1 MLENFNVKK
10 QKLLDAYAKLA
21 KSGLVFSDGLDENT
35 LKDRASKL
43 ENEEFILA
51 IAGQMKAGKSTLL
64 NALVFGGE
72 PILPAD
78 DTPLTAK
85 ITEIRYAKQPKLKAN
100 FYSKSEWETLKT
112 YKDENGRE
120 FFKNDIV
127 PTIKD
132 KSVEARV
139 LGTSKE
145 DKIENL
151 GEYVANKGLYTPF
164 VKTVEIYHPSE
175 ILRQLIV
182 VDTPG
187 TNDSNKFRSQVTL
200 DWIGRCDAA
209 IYASYAG
216 RMLDENDYKFITN
229 YLLHLASSKRIIAVN
244 KIDTANSLD
253 EVKSDLEL
261 IKRDDKF
268 KDTIFNDKSSFV
280 LTAALTD
287 VIKFKEKNG
296 KLDEDDEFY
305 KKKLVKKGFYENSR
319 VEELRELVAK
329 KLVENK
335 GDDLIAS
342 HTDFIMQT
350 FERKKR
356 EIDDRRASLQNAL
369 SVSIKSNEEIEESI
383 KKVEENIENI
393 YQSQEELANEFD
405 ERIAYIQDEIEDAT
419 KDKFEKVRK
428 FLIDKLHSYG
438 TINDIRYRI
447 EWDVK
452 NALEDNAI
460 FKEIAKVA
468 RKSLEKN
475 IEAFKYEVIAKFG
488 EIMGF
493 DQTLIENRVNHKTF
507 ASVKDMQDQVSALAI
522 SNRTVENALSDSTRF
537 WQVWFDTQKGQK
549 NYKAKLSGAIQENLA
564 NIRNAAKDKIK
575 NAIAQNA
582 DEFIN
587 SLKAAMR
594 ECEEENKKLL
604 EEISAKGQLKS
615 AEVAELK
622 GRIEG
627 VKREMDELGKFKN
640 EIETEIK

>member
-21 KSGLVFSDGLDENT
+21 KSGLVFSEGVDENT

-120 FFKNDIV
+120 FFKNDIL

-145 DKIENL
+145 DNIENL

-187 TNDSNKFRSQVTL
+187 TNDSNKFRSQVTI

-216 RMLDENDYKFITN
+216 RMLDENDYKFITT

-383 KKVEENIENI
+383 KKVEKNIENI

-475 IEAFKYEVIAKFG
+475 IEAFKYKVIAKFG

-522 SNRTVENALSDSTRF
+522 SNRTVENALSYSTRF

-615 AEVAELK
+615 AEVAKLK
-622 GRIEG
+622 ERIEG

>member
-112 YKDENGRE
+112 YKDKNGRE

-475 IEAFKYEVIAKFG
+475 IEAFKYKVIAKFG

>member
-1 MLENFNVKK
+1 MLENFNAKK
-10 QKLLDAYAKLA
+10 QKLLDAYARLV
-21 KSGLVFSDGLDENT
+21 KSGLVFSDGVDENT

-100 FYSKSEWETLKT
+100 FYSKDEWETLKT

-120 FFKNDIV
+120 FFKNDIL

-132 KSVEARV
+132 KSIEARV
-139 LGTSKE
+139 LGISKE

-151 GEYVANKGLYTPF
+151 GEYVAKNGLYTPF
-164 VKTVEIYHPSE
+164 VKTVQIYHPSE

-244 KIDTANSLD
+244 KIDTANSEE
-253 EVKSDLEL
+253 EVKSDLER
-261 IKRDDKF
+261 IKQDDKF
-268 KDTIFNDKSSFV
+268 KDTIFNDKSKFV

-305 KKKLVKKGFYENSR
+305 KNKLVKKGFYEDSR

-335 GDDLIAS
+335 GDDLMAS

-356 EIDDRRASLQNAL
+356 EIVDRRASLQNAL
-369 SVSIKSNEEIEESI
+369 NVSIKSNEEIEASI
-383 KKVEENIENI
+383 KKIEANIEQI
-393 YQSQEELANEFD
+393 Y
-405 ERIAYIQDEIEDAT
+405 RIQDELADKFDARMADIQYEIEDVTA
-419 KDKFEKVRK
+419 DKFEKVRK
-428 FLIDKLHSYG
+428 FLIDKLYSYDS
-438 TINDIRYRI
+438 INDIRYQI

-468 RKSLEKN
+468 RERLEKN
-475 IEAFKYEVIAKFG
+475 IEAFKYEAIAKFG
-488 EIMGF
+488 EITGF

-507 ASVKDMQDQVSALAI
+507 TSVKDMQDQVSALAI
-522 SNRTVENALSDSTRF
+522 SNRTVENALSDSTWF
-537 WQVWFDTQKGQK
+537 WQRWLDTQKGQK
-549 NYKAKLSGAIQENLA
+549 NYKAKLSSAIQDNLA
-564 NIRNAAKDKIK
+564 QIQNIVKDKIK
-575 NAIAQNA
+575 NAVSQNA

-587 SLKAAMR
+587 GIKTAMR
-594 ECEEENKKLL
+594 ECEEENRKLY
-604 EEISAKGQLKS
+604 EEISVKGQLKS
-615 AEVAELK
+615 TEVAAIKERIKDIKLEL
-622 GRIEG
+622 EG
-627 VKREMDELGKFKN
+627 LDKFKN
-640 EIETEIK
+640 EIEMEIK

>member
-1 MLENFNVKK
+1 MLENFNTKK

-85 ITEIRYAKQPKLKAN
+85 ITEIRYAKHPKLKAN
-100 FYSKSEWETLKT
+100 FYSKAEWEKLKT
-112 YKDENGRE
+112 SKDESGRE
-120 FFKNDIV
+120 FFKNDIL

-132 KSVEARV
+132 KSIEARV

-145 DKIENL
+145 DNIENL

-200 DWIGRCDAA
+200 DWISRCDAA

-216 RMLDENDYKFITN
+216 RMLDENDYKFITT

-627 VKREMDELGKFKN
+627 AKREMDELGKFKN

>member
-1 MLENFNVKK
+1 MLENFNTKK

-21 KSGLVFSDGLDENT
+21 KSGLVFSEGVDKNT
-35 LKDRASKL
+35 LKDRAKKL
-43 ENEEFILA
+43 ADEEFILA
-51 IAGQMKAGKSTLL
+51 VAGQMKAGKSTLL
-64 NALVFGGE
+64 NALIFGGE

-85 ITEIRYAKQPKLKAN
+85 ITEIRYAKHPKLKAN
-100 FYSKSEWETLKT
+100 FYSKAEWKKLKT
-112 YKDENGRE
+112 YKDESGRE
-120 FFKNDIV
+120 FFKNDIL

-145 DKIENL
+145 DNIENL

-175 ILRQLIV
+175 ILRRLIV

-200 DWIGRCDAA
+200 DWISRCDAA
-209 IYASYAG
+209 IYVVYTG
-216 RMLDENDYKFITN
+216 RMLDENDYKFITT

-244 KIDTANSLD
+244 KIDTAKSLD

-627 VKREMDELGKFKN
+627 VKREMDKLGKFKN